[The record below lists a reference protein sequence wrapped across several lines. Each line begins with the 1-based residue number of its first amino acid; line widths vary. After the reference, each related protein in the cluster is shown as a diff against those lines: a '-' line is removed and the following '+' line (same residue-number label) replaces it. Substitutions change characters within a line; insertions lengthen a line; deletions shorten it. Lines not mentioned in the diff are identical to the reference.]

1 MAWDRIEMCKRAADE
16 LKDGFYINL
25 GIGMPTLVANYVSNE
40 KKITLQ
46 SENGMLGMGPF
57 PKKGDEDADLIN
69 AGKQTISELPE
80 SSYFSSAD
88 SFAMIR
94 GGHIDLS
101 ILGAILPMI
110 SNFNF
115 AMEYGSSFDINQFI
129 QLANA
134 NPAAESIS
142 RDLLI
147 GASAVFIWIVNESRK
162 LNMKNMWIVYVGTF
176 LIAFAF
182 SAPFFLFLRE
192 RRIIEMNLG

>member
-1 MAWDRIEMCKRAADE
+1 MNSFSL
-16 LKDGFYINL
+16 LKDNKYIL
-25 GIGMPTLVANYVSNE
+25 
-40 KKITLQ
+40 
-46 SENGMLGMGPF
+46 
-57 PKKGDEDADLIN
+57 
-69 AGKQTISELPE
+69 
-80 SSYFSSAD
+80 SYLYLL
-88 SFAMIR
+88 
-94 GGHIDLS
+94 LS

-115 AMEYGSSFDINQFI
+115 AMEYGTSFDINQFI

-147 GASAVFIWIVNESRK
+147 GASAVFIWIVNESKK

-192 RRIIEMNLG
+192 RRIIELNLG

>member
-1 MAWDRIEMCKRAADE
+1 MNSFSL
-16 LKDGFYINL
+16 LKDNKYIL
-25 GIGMPTLVANYVSNE
+25 
-40 KKITLQ
+40 
-46 SENGMLGMGPF
+46 
-57 PKKGDEDADLIN
+57 
-69 AGKQTISELPE
+69 
-80 SSYFSSAD
+80 SYLYLL
-88 SFAMIR
+88 
-94 GGHIDLS
+94 LS

-115 AMEYGSSFDINQFI
+115 AMEYGSSFDIIQFI

-162 LNMKNMWIVYVGTF
+162 LKIKNMWIVYAGTF

-192 RRIIEMNLG
+192 RRMLEINSK

>member
-1 MAWDRIEMCKRAADE
+1 MNSFSF
-16 LKDGFYINL
+16 LKDNKYIL
-25 GIGMPTLVANYVSNE
+25 SYVY
-40 KKITLQ
+40 L
-46 SENGMLGMGPF
+46 F
-57 PKKGDEDADLIN
+57 
-69 AGKQTISELPE
+69 
-80 SSYFSSAD
+80 
-88 SFAMIR
+88 
-94 GGHIDLS
+94 LS

-115 AMEYGSSFDINQFI
+115 AMEYGASFDINQFI

-147 GASAVFIWIVNESRK
+147 GASSVFIWIVNESRK

-192 RRIIEMNLG
+192 RRIIEMNLR

>member
-1 MAWDRIEMCKRAADE
+1 MNSFNL
-16 LKDGFYINL
+16 LKDNKYIL
-25 GIGMPTLVANYVSNE
+25 
-40 KKITLQ
+40 
-46 SENGMLGMGPF
+46 
-57 PKKGDEDADLIN
+57 
-69 AGKQTISELPE
+69 
-80 SSYFSSAD
+80 SYLYLL
-88 SFAMIR
+88 
-94 GGHIDLS
+94 LS

-115 AMEYGSSFDINQFI
+115 AMEYGTSFDINQFI

-162 LNMKNMWIVYVGTF
+162 LNMKNMWIIYVGTF

>member
-1 MAWDRIEMCKRAADE
+1 MNSFNL
-16 LKDGFYINL
+16 LKDNKYIL
-25 GIGMPTLVANYVSNE
+25 
-40 KKITLQ
+40 
-46 SENGMLGMGPF
+46 
-57 PKKGDEDADLIN
+57 
-69 AGKQTISELPE
+69 
-80 SSYFSSAD
+80 SYLYLF
-88 SFAMIR
+88 
-94 GGHIDLS
+94 LS

-162 LNMKNMWIVYVGTF
+162 LNIRNMWIVYVGTF

-192 RRIIEMNLG
+192 RRIIEINLK

>member
-1 MAWDRIEMCKRAADE
+1 MNSFSL
-16 LKDGFYINL
+16 LKDNKYIL
-25 GIGMPTLVANYVSNE
+25 
-40 KKITLQ
+40 
-46 SENGMLGMGPF
+46 
-57 PKKGDEDADLIN
+57 
-69 AGKQTISELPE
+69 
-80 SSYFSSAD
+80 SYLYLL
-88 SFAMIR
+88 
-94 GGHIDLS
+94 LS

-115 AMEYGSSFDINQFI
+115 AMEYGTSFDINQFI

-192 RRIIEMNLG
+192 RRIIEINLG

>member
-1 MAWDRIEMCKRAADE
+1 MNSFNL
-16 LKDGFYINL
+16 LKDNK
-25 GIGMPTLVANYVSNE
+25 YV
-40 KKITLQ
+40 L
-46 SENGMLGMGPF
+46 
-57 PKKGDEDADLIN
+57 
-69 AGKQTISELPE
+69 
-80 SSYFSSAD
+80 SYLYLF
-88 SFAMIR
+88 
-94 GGHIDLS
+94 LS

-129 QLANA
+129 RLANA

-162 LNMKNMWIVYVGTF
+162 LNIKNMWIVYVGTF

>member
-1 MAWDRIEMCKRAADE
+1 MNTFSL
-16 LKDGFYINL
+16 LKNNKYIL
-25 GIGMPTLVANYVSNE
+25 
-40 KKITLQ
+40 
-46 SENGMLGMGPF
+46 
-57 PKKGDEDADLIN
+57 
-69 AGKQTISELPE
+69 
-80 SSYFSSAD
+80 SYLYLF
-88 SFAMIR
+88 
-94 GGHIDLS
+94 LS

-192 RRIIEMNLG
+192 RRILEMNLR

>member
-1 MAWDRIEMCKRAADE
+1 MNSFTL
-16 LKDGFYINL
+16 LKDNKYIL
-25 GIGMPTLVANYVSNE
+25 
-40 KKITLQ
+40 
-46 SENGMLGMGPF
+46 
-57 PKKGDEDADLIN
+57 
-69 AGKQTISELPE
+69 
-80 SSYFSSAD
+80 SYLYLF
-88 SFAMIR
+88 
-94 GGHIDLS
+94 LS
-101 ILGAILPMI
+101 ILGAIFPMI

-115 AMEYGSSFDINQFI
+115 AMEYGTSFDINQFI

-162 LNMKNMWIVYVGTF
+162 LNMKNMWIVYLGTF

>member
-1 MAWDRIEMCKRAADE
+1 MNSFSL
-16 LKDGFYINL
+16 LKDNKYIL
-25 GIGMPTLVANYVSNE
+25 
-40 KKITLQ
+40 
-46 SENGMLGMGPF
+46 
-57 PKKGDEDADLIN
+57 
-69 AGKQTISELPE
+69 
-80 SSYFSSAD
+80 SYLYLL
-88 SFAMIR
+88 
-94 GGHIDLS
+94 LS

-115 AMEYGSSFDINQFI
+115 AMEYGASFDINQFI